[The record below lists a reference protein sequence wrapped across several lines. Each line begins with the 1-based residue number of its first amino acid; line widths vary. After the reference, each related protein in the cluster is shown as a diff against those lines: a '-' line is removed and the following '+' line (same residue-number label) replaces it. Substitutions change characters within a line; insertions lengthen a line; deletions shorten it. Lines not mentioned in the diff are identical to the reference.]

1 MGNRAECGGGGRWGR
16 GVGNLYYFFRDTN
29 LITYLLR
36 WVYVIYN

>member
-1 MGNRAECGGGGRWGR
+1 VGADGAGGEL
-16 GVGNLYYFFRDTN
+16 VICIFFFRDTN